1 MSVLRPGANQERMH
15 WTPAMGVGI
24 EKIDYQHKEL
34 FCLVNDLMDFVGE
47 GKDSESFVLAFDFL
61 EEYVV
66 DHFGE
71 EDKYM
76 DMFSYPG
83 AKAHKEQH
91 ALFRKTLGNLKERY
105 EEFGATEP
113 FLKVLQS
120 QLAAWIMTHIKN
132 VDKKLGEFLR
142 DKVMDSAEE
151 GS

>member
-1 MSVLRPGANQERMH
+1 MSVIRPDAEQTRIH
-15 WTPAMGVGI
+15 WIPSMSVGI

-34 FCLVNDLMDFVGE
+34 LCLVNDLMDFAGE
-47 GKDSESFVLAFDFL
+47 GKDSESFAMAFDFL

-66 DHFGE
+66 EHFGE
-71 EDKYM
+71 EEKYM

-83 AKAHKEQH
+83 AEAHKEQH
-91 ALFRKTLGNLKERY
+91 ALFVNTLGNLKERY
-105 EEFGATEP
+105 EEFGATES

-132 VDKKLGEFLR
+132 VDTVLGKFLR
-142 DKVMDSAEE
+142 DKNAVIFGE